1 MTKFVCLFICLMIAL
16 PSYANNEEDS
26 GNSQQNEIVHKIEKE
41 IIPLPD
47 CGNQKLIEKTK
58 EFVIEYYKKNIF
70 QNIFDRRKRHFVID
84 NIDKFVEE
92 DIANYK
98 TEKQRPISDMI
109 IDLKVNKGVIEEN
122 LRLCK
127 NSSKNKEASNVYL
140 VIHPENDNFKVHVIN
155 LKSKYNI
162 KEDVS
167 FVYK

>member
-1 MTKFVCLFICLMIAL
+1 
-16 PSYANNEEDS
+16 
-26 GNSQQNEIVHKIEKE
+26 
-41 IIPLPD
+41 
-47 CGNQKLIEKTK
+47 
-58 EFVIEYYKKNIF
+58 
-70 QNIFDRRKRHFVID
+70 
-84 NIDKFVEE
+84 
-92 DIANYK
+92 
-98 TEKQRPISDMI
+98 MI